1 MCHTHTNFLVAS
13 ILQVDYWLMSI
24 KADLKAA
31 RTAITNGEYAE
42 GVIHA
47 ERVLDVDPLNY
58 TGYGE
63 LKSHYGLIEN
73 I

>member
-1 MCHTHTNFLVAS
+1 
-13 ILQVDYWLMSI
+13 MSI